1 MVTRPQ
7 PPGSA
12 RPAPDGDPLRG
23 LFQSWRRMVTV
34 VLAVPARTAAA
45 VATSRPVEALR
56 LALRYVRDPSG
67 TLVSADDR
75 ARDRLKEA
83 GAAALAAGALIAF
96 AISTAAGVSP
106 VRRFLALGWTAA
118 WALARLAVMRLA
130 ADRSPGSPRRV
141 QSAWGPALLPY
152 LGAVAFPLD
161 IAALALSA
169 ALTHRG
175 LVALGASQ
183 ADARRTVAFAFGGQL
198 VAETVAWAGRAG
210 MLAFVASP

>member
-7 PPGSA
+7 PPGSV
-12 RPAPDGDPLRG
+12 RPAPDGDPLHG
-23 LFQSWRRMVTV
+23 LFDSWRRVVT
-34 VLAVPARTAAA
+34 AVMGASGKAASA
-45 VATSRPVEALR
+45 VAASRPLEALR

-67 TLVSADDR
+67 TLVSADES
-75 ARDRLKEA
+75 ARERLKEA
-83 GAAALAAGALIAF
+83 GAAALAVGALIAF

-141 QSAWGPALLPY
+141 ESAWGPALLPY
-152 LGAVAFPLD
+152 LGAVVFPLD

-175 LVALGASQ
+175 LVALGASR